1 MKVLLIDDHTLFRTG
16 IGALLQG
23 HDIQIAAAVGTGEE
37 GIRLATEL
45 EPDIVLLDLRM
56 PEMDGLQVL
65 AALKKRTPTL
75 PVVMLTTREEE
86 QDLLA
91 ALRGGAQG
99 YLLKD
104 METEE
109 LISSLERALKGE
121 VVVAPSMTP
130 LLARVAQGEI
140 LKTHQR
146 DDLQALLTPREYQIL
161 SHLAEGQSNKVIGR
175 ELDISDGTVKLHVKS
190 ILKKLDVHSRVEAAV
205 IAVERGIT
213 KQDR

>member
-23 HDIQIAAAVGTGEE
+23 HDIQIAAAVGTGEV
-37 GIRLATEL
+37 GIQLASEL

-56 PEMDGLQVL
+56 PEMDGIEVL
-65 AALKKRTPTL
+65 TSLKEREPNL
-75 PVVMLTTREEE
+75 PVVMLTTSEDE

-91 ALRGGAQG
+91 ALQKGAQG

-104 METEE
+104 MEPEE
-109 LISSLERALKGE
+109 LVSSLERALRGE
-121 VVVAPSMTP
+121 VVVAPSLTP

-146 DDLQALLTPREYQIL
+146 DDPIAANPT
-161 SHLAEGQSNKVIGR
+161 
-175 ELDISDGTVKLHVKS
+175 
-190 ILKKLDVHSRVEAAV
+190 RV
-205 IAVERGIT
+205 
-213 KQDR
+213 

>member
-23 HDIQIAAAVGTGEE
+23 HDIQLAAAVGSGEE
-37 GIRLATEL
+37 GIQLATEL
-45 EPDIVLLDLRM
+45 GPDIVLLDLRM

-65 AALKKRTPTL
+65 IDLKQQQPEL
-75 PVVMLTTREEE
+75 PVVMLTTSEEE

-91 ALRGGAQG
+91 ALQHGAQG

-104 METEE
+104 MEPEE
-109 LISSLERALKGE
+109 LVSSLGRALKGE

-140 LKTHQR
+140 LRNHQR
-146 DDLQALLTPREYQIL
+146 DDLQALLTPREYEIL

-190 ILKKLDVHSRVEAAV
+190 ILRKLDVHSRVEAAV

-213 KQDR
+213 KHD

>member
-23 HDIQIAAAVGTGEE
+23 HDIQLAAAVGTGEE

-65 AALKKRTPTL
+65 TTLKKRTPAL
-75 PVVMLTTREEE
+75 PVVMLTTSEEE

-91 ALRGGAQG
+91 ALQSGAQG

-109 LISSLERALKGE
+109 LINSLQRALNGE

-146 DDLQALLTPREYQIL
+146 DDLQTLLTPREYEIL

-175 ELDISDGTVKLHVKS
+175 ELNISDGTVKLHVKS

-213 KQDR
+213 KQNR

>member
-23 HDIQIAAAVGTGEE
+23 HDIQLAAAVGTGKE
-37 GIRLATEL
+37 GLQLVTEL

-56 PEMDGLQVL
+56 PEMDGIEVL
-65 AALKKRTPTL
+65 SKLKKLEPSI
-75 PVVMLTTREEE
+75 PVVMLTTSEEE
-86 QDLLA
+86 SDLLS
-91 ALRGGAQG
+91 ALQSGAQG

-104 METEE
+104 MEPEE
-109 LISSLERALKGE
+109 LVSSLERALNGE

-130 LLARVAQGEI
+130 LLAHVAQGEI

-146 DDLQALLTPREYQIL
+146 DDLKTLLTPREYEIL
-161 SHLAEGQSNKVIGR
+161 LHLAEGQSNKVIGR

-190 ILKKLDVHSRVEAAV
+190 ILRKLDVHSRVEAAV

-213 KQDR
+213 KHQK

>member
-75 PVVMLTTREEE
+75 PVVMLTTSEEE

>member
-23 HDIQIAAAVGTGEE
+23 HDIQLAAAVGTGEE

-65 AALKKRTPTL
+65 ATLKKRTPTL
-75 PVVMLTTREEE
+75 PVVMLTTSEEE

-91 ALRGGAQG
+91 ALQGGAQG

-104 METEE
+104 MEAEE
-109 LISSLERALKGE
+109 LINSLQRALKGE

-146 DDLQALLTPREYQIL
+146 DDLQTLLTPREYEIL

-175 ELDISDGTVKLHVKS
+175 ELSISDGTVKLHVKS

-205 IAVERGIT
+205 IAVERGVKVIN
-213 KQDR
+213 K

>member
-23 HDIQIAAAVGTGEE
+23 HDIQLAAAVGTGKE
-37 GIRLATEL
+37 GLQLVTEL

-56 PEMDGLQVL
+56 PEMDGIEVL
-65 AALKKRTPTL
+65 SKLKKLEPSI
-75 PVVMLTTREEE
+75 PVVMLTTSEEE
-86 QDLLA
+86 SDLLS
-91 ALRGGAQG
+91 ALQSGAQG

-104 METEE
+104 MEPEE
-109 LISSLERALKGE
+109 LVSSLERALNGE

-146 DDLQALLTPREYQIL
+146 DDLKTLLTPREYEIL
-161 SHLAEGQSNKVIGR
+161 LHLAEGQSNKVIGR

-190 ILKKLDVHSRVEAAV
+190 ILRKLDVHSRVEAAV

-213 KQDR
+213 KHQK